1 MSLVSDA
8 LTWGRGEFSSDEAA
22 RANAARAEAAD
33 QAEREAVAADA
44 FRKGHEQMMA
54 LNAEIAAAASVAA
67 AERASVDLRKQALYD
82 TVFLIGAADGSF
94 SDSERAKLAIGLQG
108 LLGDGFD
115 TAEINQSLETAR
127 VLRDEKG
134 VKGVAEDVAARIPDE
149 RERACLL
156 TIAST
161 VAWLG
166 GGVGTKEG
174 LALQAIAAA
183 FGLPI
188 NKLHEIMGAA
198 AKIAKS

>member
-8 LTWGRGEFSSDEAA
+8 LSWGRGEFSNDEAAAEAA
-22 RANAARAEAAD
+22 RAAAAHKASD
-33 QAEREAVAADA
+33 DAVAAEA
-44 FRKGHEQMMA
+44 FRRSHEQMMA

-82 TVFLIGAADGSF
+82 TVFLVAAADGSF

-115 TAEINQSLETAR
+115 TGEIAQSLETAR

-134 VKGVAEDVAARIPDE
+134 VKGVAEDVASRITDE

-188 NKLHEIMGAA
+188 NKLHEIMAAA